1 MKTSALKQKLH
12 DYIDTAN
19 EKKLKAIYTILE
31 QEIEDKY
38 DWRSDEEW
46 LAELNRREEEC
57 LKGSTKT
64 YSLDETLARVRQA
77 IHKPVANK

>member
-31 QEIEDKY
+31 HEIEDRY
-38 DWRSDEEW
+38 DWRNDEEW
-46 LAELNRREEEC
+46 VAELNRREGAC
-57 LKGSTKT
+57 LDGSTKT
-64 YSLDETLARVRQA
+64 YTLDETLERVKQTE
-77 IHKPVANK
+77 N